1 MRTIVPFL
9 LAFTTLFPA
18 RTTSQPLAPS
28 GLVGRWAGS
37 GTFFNRDL
45 HAKVGPVPFVAEFTT
60 ESAGTGRV
68 GQAVLQD
75 VRVVRSMRDYVE
87 VRAKLS
93 GFIGQDPALAK
104 DRLVLVITKL
114 DATTIQAEF
123 HLKSNFTF
131 DPRMR
136 EGRVTLRRVR

>member
-1 MRTIVPFL
+1 MRRIAPLL

-18 RTTSQPLAPS
+18 CTTSQAVAPS
-28 GLVGRWAGS
+28 GLVGHWAGS

-60 ESAGTGRV
+60 EGAGTGSV
-68 GQAVLQD
+68 GQAMLQD
-75 VRVVRSMRDYVE
+75 ARVVRATRDYVE

-104 DRLVLVITKL
+104 DRLILVITKL

-123 HLKSNFTF
+123 HLKSNFIF
-131 DPRMR
+131 DPRMG
-136 EGRVTLRRVR
+136 EGRVTLTRER